1 VLLGAD
7 RVIVTDVYPS
17 REQPIPGVTGELVAR
32 AARAQGHGRVEYCR
46 DWQAAGALLGDLAP
60 GDVVLTL
67 GAGDVYRLAERL
79 VAEAGDERARAAAAR
94 GARAAVPAP
103 AGGRPGAAAQP
114 LGDAR
119 PAVRAGALA
128 GRRAGGPALLGA
140 DLALL
145 RPGAGRVRG
154 NHQVTSAWVEN
165 ALRPLRGENL
175 LRLPLD
181 EVARRVAAHPWLAA
195 VTIEKRLP
203 DRLRLVVDERRPAGL
218 LRGAAGLVYLDRDG
232 RPIAPLAGG
241 AGPSDLLLVSLG
253 TASEVDLAG
262 AFRVARSSPPPSPPG
277 RRRSPRSRCSATRDY
292 RLFLGA
298 LPFPLL
304 VRRGTLAQRL
314 PALAALM
321 PELARRYAR
330 LAFVDLRSERR
341 IVFQPVVER
350 S

>member
-1 VLLGAD
+1 MSA
-7 RVIVTDVYPS
+7 
-17 REQPIPGVTGELVAR
+17 RELPPLE
-32 AARAQGHGRVEYCR
+32 GRVLPFR
-46 DWQAAGALLGDLAP
+46 RPPAAVRVRRRSLWATLGRPFVQALSLVGAPAALLSW
-60 GDVVLTL
+60 VLTS
-67 GAGDVYRLAERL
+67 
-79 VAEAGDERARAAAAR
+79 
-94 GARAAVPAP
+94 PSF
-103 AGGRPGAAAQP
+103 
-114 LGDAR
+114 
-119 PAVRAGALA
+119 ALA
-128 GRRAGGPALLGA
+128 RVE
-140 DLALL
+140 
-145 RPGAGRVRG
+145 VRG

-262 AFRVARSSPPPSPPG
+262 AFRVAEELAAAEPAWAPTLSEVEVLG
-277 RRRSPRSRCSATRDY
+277 DEDY
-292 RLFLGA
+292 R
-298 LPFPLL
+298 LL